1 MDAASDSGSKQVG
14 HGASALTACSPTRER
29 IRPNRE
35 GLEQLRP
42 DREARGTQW
51 TSVALPP
58 GDMSRG
64 YVQGILLIRMLRTMI
79 TTGTRLSSGRLKTG
93 NLAPS

>member
-14 HGASALTACSPTRER
+14 HGASALTARSPTRER

-42 DREARGTQW
+42 DWEAAWNT
-51 TSVALPP
+51 V
-58 GDMSRG
+58 D
-64 YVQGILLIRMLRTMI
+64 V
-79 TTGTRLSSGRLKTG
+79 SGAIPWG
-93 NLAPS
+93 